1 MNFPNTPPADIER
14 HPAVTIGVPALGL
27 HKSSMSISLASLA
40 AHSLGC
46 GIQINIFGHDLSG
59 IAQNRNIMAE
69 KAIEMGSTHI
79 LMIDSDMTFP
89 GDLLVRL
96 LMRGKDVV
104 GVPYPRRSPPY
115 ELLGRPK
122 DPENDQSGCVE
133 FEMLP
138 AGLLLIKTEVFS
150 RIPKPWFWESYKY
163 EGDPIIQFLDVLR
176 DAFSARMPTALLD
189 EVGNLVQGS
198 AWFSS
203 LDQQDVPLTQLRS
216 EDINFGFKCQRYG
229 YKLWGDLDLLREIGH
244 IGEQIV
250 RVGKPPEDA
259 K

>member
-1 MNFPNTPPADIER
+1 MEFPKTPPADIEKY
-14 HPAVTIGVPALGL
+14 PAVTIGVPSLGL
-27 HKSSMSISLASLA
+27 HKSSMSVSLASLA

-59 IAQNRNIMAE
+59 IAQNRNLMAE

-79 LMIDSDMTFP
+79 LTIDSDMTFP

-96 LMRGKDVV
+96 LLRAKDIV
-104 GVPYPRRSPPY
+104 GVPYPRRAPPY

-122 DPENDQSGCVE
+122 DPENDQRGCVE

-138 AGLLLIKTEVFS
+138 AGLLLVRTEVFK

-176 DAFSARMPTALLD
+176 DAFSAQMPTALLG
-189 EVGNLVQGS
+189 EVGTFVQNS
-198 AWFSS
+198 NWFSG
-203 LDQQDVPLTQLRS
+203 LERQDVPLTQLRS
-216 EDINFGFKCQRYG
+216 EDINFGFKAQRYG

-250 RVGKPPEDA
+250 RVGAPKENGQ
-259 K
+259 